1 MPNIVKIHSD
11 NNKTAP
17 MTTIDGCRYGYRYVE
32 DHFQSKYHKACKMA
46 INSPN
51 DSKASIDFHV
61 SKMDEK
67 MVSHLTK
74 LLFEIYVDAKK
85 LTCSAYSWP
94 ARFVGSEAGRSFDC
108 KDVNAQ
114 TVGPS
119 LNLQYANPNSYSSL
133 LSVIV
138 QADKSNFQKK
148 LEQCIAGS
156 IRIDGSVDRT
166 QIDKIYIMLKIITA
180 NGEKDLIFLGV
191 SEQTIRGAAG
201 LFDAVKRGI
210 IESVGEE
217 LYECVMKKIT

>member
-1 MPNIVKIHSD
+1 M
-11 NNKTAP
+11 
-17 MTTIDGCRYGYRYVE
+17 
-32 DHFQSKYHKACKMA
+32 
-46 INSPN
+46 
-51 DSKASIDFHV
+51 
-61 SKMDEK
+61 
-67 MVSHLTK
+67 
-74 LLFEIYVDAKK
+74 
-85 LTCSAYSWP
+85 
-94 ARFVGSEAGRSFDC
+94 
-108 KDVNAQ
+108 
-114 TVGPS
+114 
-119 LNLQYANPNSYSSL
+119 
-133 LSVIV
+133 

-156 IRIDGSVDRT
+156 IRINGSVDRT